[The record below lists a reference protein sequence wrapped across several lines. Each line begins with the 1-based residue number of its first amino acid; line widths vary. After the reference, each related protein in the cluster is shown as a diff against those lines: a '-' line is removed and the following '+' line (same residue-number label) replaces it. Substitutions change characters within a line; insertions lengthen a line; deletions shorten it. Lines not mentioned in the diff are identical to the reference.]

1 MTKISK
7 KGLQEIKD
15 KLNTIDPNDPRA
27 DRRLLALVG
36 LILYVSCK
44 NKSADKIEEIRE
56 ELDDIF
62 DNL

>member
-1 MTKISK
+1 MTKITK

-27 DRRLLALVG
+27 DRRLLSLVG

-44 NKSADKIEEIRE
+44 NKSSEKIEEIRE

-62 DNL
+62 DNI

>member
-1 MTKISK
+1 MTKITK

-27 DRRLLALVG
+27 DRRLLALAG

-44 NKSADKIEEIRE
+44 NKSQDKIEEIRE

>member
-1 MTKISK
+1 MTKITK

-15 KLNTIDPNDPRA
+15 KLNTIDPNDSRA
-27 DRRLLALVG
+27 DKRLFALVTS
-36 LILYVSCK
+36 ILYVTCK
-44 NKSADKIEEIRE
+44 NKSQDQIEEIRE

>member
-1 MTKISK
+1 MAKITK

-27 DRRLLALVG
+27 DRRLLALAG

>member
-1 MTKISK
+1 MSKITK

-15 KLNTIDPNDPRA
+15 KLNAIDPNDPRA
-27 DRRLLALVG
+27 DRRLLAVAG

>member
-1 MTKISK
+1 MSKITK

-15 KLNTIDPNDPRA
+15 KLNAIDPNDPRA
-27 DRRLLALVG
+27 DRRLLSLAG

-44 NKSADKIEEIRE
+44 NKSAEKIEEIRE

>member
-1 MTKISK
+1 MTKITK

-27 DRRLLALVG
+27 DRRLLAVAG

>member
-1 MTKISK
+1 MTKITK

-44 NKSADKIEEIRE
+44 NKSAEKIEEIRE

>member
-1 MTKISK
+1 MTKITK

-27 DRRLLALVG
+27 DKRLLALGVS
-36 LILYVSCK
+36 ILYVSCK
-44 NKSADKIEEIRE
+44 NKSADEIEEIRD

>member
-1 MTKISK
+1 MTKITK

-27 DRRLLALVG
+27 DRRLLALAG

-44 NKSADKIEEIRE
+44 HKSADEIEEIRE

>member
-1 MTKISK
+1 MTKITK

>member
-27 DRRLLALVG
+27 DRRLLAVAG

>member
-1 MTKISK
+1 MAKITK
-7 KGLQEIKD
+7 KGLQKIKD
-15 KLNTIDPNDPRA
+15 ELNTIDPNDPRA
-27 DRRLLALVG
+27 DKKLLSLAG

-44 NKSADKIEEIRE
+44 NKSTEKIEEIRE